1 MPFSRISFL
10 QLKKFNTV
18 QYKYS
23 TLVSK
28 QQNRRVPLVNLCPLG
43 LLAYHLTKIQSDLVI
58 ASENY
63 FMRK

>member
-1 MPFSRISFL
+1 MPLGRISFP
-10 QLKKFNTV
+10 QFNIV

-28 QQNRRVPLVNLCPLG
+28 QQNSRVPLVKLCPLG
-43 LLAYHLTKIQSDLVI
+43 LFAYRLMKIQSDLVM